1 RPSKDAAFGPP
12 RNRLPG
18 SSFLYKKPSEEET
31 RKLQQE
37 GKCFICREPGHM
49 APACPRREKLFKAHD
64 AKIHAMRA
72 ELPDEEIE
80 LSDDDDGGHETETV
94 VEKDTD
100 SEN

>member
-1 RPSKDAAFGPP
+1 MVPLATACRDPRFFTRNPLRRRPASYNRRESASFAA
-12 RNRLPG
+12 NLV
-18 SSFLYKKPSEEET
+18 T
-31 RKLQQE
+31 
-37 GKCFICREPGHM
+37 
-49 APACPRREKLFKAHD
+49 CPRREKLFKAHD

-72 ELPDEEIE
+72 QLPDEEIE